1 MQQSNLL
8 LQCTGNDTGVGLI
21 PVVLTFFNYFGRYNG
36 RDTVMQILEKHQEL
50 IATAQVSMKRLH
62 HIIYDFKKLLFY
74 DLEEPGIF
82 ANTL

>member
-1 MQQSNLL
+1 
-8 LQCTGNDTGVGLI
+8 
-21 PVVLTFFNYFGRYNG
+21 
-36 RDTVMQILEKHQEL
+36 MQILEKHQDL

>member
-1 MQQSNLL
+1 M
-8 LQCTGNDTGVGLI
+8 GG
-21 PVVLTFFNYFGRYNG
+21 
-36 RDTVMQILEKHQEL
+36 ILSCRFLKMSG
-50 IATAQVSMKRLH
+50 ATAQVSMKRLH